1 MMVNYRDVRKIY
13 FENEVPYRVELLLAS
28 GKRVPLRAGVLD
40 ISSPVEYVDVGADR
54 TELEFKEPL
63 PTCLYD
69 TVSRIPSDVSTLT
82 CKRVIEF
89 EHIKHEP
96 EVRG

>member
-1 MMVNYRDVRKIY
+1 MMVNYRNVRKIH
-13 FENEVPYRVELLLAS
+13 FENEVPHGVELLLA
-28 GKRVPLRAGVLD
+28 GDKRAVLRAGVLD

-69 TVSRIPSDVSTLT
+69 TVSRIPSDASTLT
-82 CKRVIEF
+82 CKREIEF
-89 EHIKHEP
+89 EHIEYEP
-96 EVRG
+96 EVIG